1 MKKLFVI
8 LSLVGLASCNQAEQI
23 TPGVMVKEVCCPE
36 IYYAEILHAEKHSV
50 GDTVRIQYN
59 DMPRHQKSYP
69 STARYGY
76 TTVVIVKK

>member
-8 LSLVGLASCNQAEQI
+8 LFALASCNQAEQI
-23 TPGVMVKEVCCPE
+23 TPGVMVKEICCSE

-50 GDTVRIQYN
+50 GDTIRIQFN
-59 DMPRHQKSYP
+59 QMPRHEKSYP
-69 STARYGY
+69 SKQRYAY